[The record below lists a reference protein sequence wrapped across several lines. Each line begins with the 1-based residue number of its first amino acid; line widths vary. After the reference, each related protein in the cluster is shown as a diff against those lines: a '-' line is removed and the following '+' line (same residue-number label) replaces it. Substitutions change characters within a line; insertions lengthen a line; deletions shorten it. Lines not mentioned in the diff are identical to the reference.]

1 MTNRVY
7 IGRLNPAARERDVER
22 FFKPYGRIRDINL
35 KNGFGF
41 VEFDSVRDADEAVYS
56 CDGKDLLG
64 ERVLVELAKGGSSY
78 GRRSSPPMSASFR
91 SGYRGYYYSRGYA
104 KYGPPVRTEF
114 RVVVENLSS
123 RVSWQDLKDFMR
135 VAGRIS
141 YADAHRKRVGE
152 GIVEFMSYD
161 DMKTALR
168 KLDGQELH
176 GRSIRLF
183 DGRGR
188 HSPKRSRSRSRS
200 RSHSRERHRSRS
212 YSHSSSS
219 PSPSRGR
226 DRYRERERDRDRSRE
241 RERSRERDRDRSRE
255 RERSRDKERERSRE
269 RERERSKDKDRDRKR
284 RNSHSS
290 TEDRKKRRMRDS
302 HSKES
307 KSESRS
313 PTPIKKSPTNDKYS
327 HKSESPE
334 RDRSPSASPMKEHSG
349 DEDMRD

>member
-1 MTNRVY
+1 M
-7 IGRLNPAARERDVER
+7 
-22 FFKPYGRIRDINL
+22 
-35 KNGFGF
+35 
-41 VEFDSVRDADEAVYS
+41 RDADEAVYS
-56 CDGKDLLG
+56 CDGKELLG

-78 GRRSSPPMSASFR
+78 GRRSSPPMNMGSSSSFR

-104 KYGPPVRTEF
+104 KYGPPVRTEY

-176 GRSIRLF
+176 GRTIRLF
-183 DGRGR
+183 DGRSR
-188 HSPKRSRSRSRS
+188 HSPKRSRSRGRS
-200 RSHSRERHRSRS
+200 RSHSHSRGRRHSRS

-219 PSPSRGR
+219 PSPSRVR
-226 DRYRERERDRDRSRE
+226 DRYRERERERERDRSR
-241 RERSRERDRDRSRE
+241 DRDRR
-255 RERSRDKERERSRE
+255 RRSQ
-269 RERERSKDKDRDRKR
+269 
-284 RNSHSS
+284 SHSS
-290 TEDRKKRRMRDS
+290 QEERKKRRRDS
-302 HSKES
+302 HSNES

-313 PTPIKKSPTNDKYS
+313 PTPIKKSPANDKYS
-327 HKSESPE
+327 LKSEADSPE
-334 RDRSPSASPMKEHSG
+334 HEMSPSDSAVKDQSG
-349 DEDMRD
+349 DEVMRD

>member
-7 IGRLNPAARERDVER
+7 IGRLSPAARERDVER

-78 GRRSSPPMSASFR
+78 GRRSSPPVSASFR

-188 HSPKRSRSRSRS
+188 HSPKRSHSRTRS
-200 RSHSRERHRSRS
+200 RSHSRSRHRSRS
-212 YSHSSSS
+212 YSHSTSS
-219 PSPSRGR
+219 PSQSRGR
-226 DRYRERERDRDRSRE
+226 DRYRERERDRERDRSRD
-241 RERSRERDRDRSRE
+241 RSRERDR
-255 RERSRDKERERSRE
+255 
-269 RERERSKDKDRDRKR
+269 KR
-284 RNSHSS
+284 RSSHSS
-290 TEDRKKRRMRDS
+290 TEERKKRRMRDS

-307 KSESRS
+307 KSETRS

-334 RDRSPSASPMKEHSG
+334 RERSPSASPVKEHSG

>member
-1 MTNRVY
+1 MGRGVHWPLVKPLILYMSILVGLLTEMTNRVY
-7 IGRLNPAARERDVER
+7 IGRLSPAARERDVER

-56 CDGKDLLG
+56 CDGKELMG

-78 GRRSSPPMSASFR
+78 GRRASPPMNMGSSSSSSSFR

-104 KYGPPVRTEF
+104 KYGPPVRTEY

-176 GRSIRLF
+176 GRTIRLF
-183 DGRGR
+183 DGRSR
-188 HSPKRSRSRSRS
+188 HSPKRSRSRGRS
-200 RSHSRERHRSRS
+200 RSHSHSRGRRHSRS

-219 PSPSRGR
+219 PSPSRVR
-226 DRYRERERDRDRSRE
+226 DRYRERERDRDRSR
-241 RERSRERDRDRSRE
+241 DRDRR
-255 RERSRDKERERSRE
+255 RRSP
-269 RERERSKDKDRDRKR
+269 
-284 RNSHSS
+284 SHSS
-290 TEDRKKRRMRDS
+290 QEERKKRRRDS
-302 HSKES
+302 HSNES

-313 PTPIKKSPTNDKYS
+313 PTPIKKSPANDKYS
-327 HKSESPE
+327 IKSEAESPEHERSPSESP
-334 RDRSPSASPMKEHSG
+334 AKEQSG
-349 DEDMRD
+349 GEDMLD

>member
-7 IGRLNPAARERDVER
+7 IGRLSPAARERDVER

-78 GRRSSPPMSASFR
+78 GRRSSPPMSMSSSSFR

-104 KYGPPVRTEF
+104 KYGPPVRTEY

-152 GIVEFMSYD
+152 GIVEFMAYD

-176 GRSIRLF
+176 GRTIRLF
-183 DGRGR
+183 DGRSR
-188 HSPKRSRSRSRS
+188 HSPGRRSRSRSRS
-200 RSHSRERHRSRS
+200 RSHSHSHSRTRRHSRS
-212 YSHSSSS
+212 YSRSSSS

-226 DRYRERERDRDRSRE
+226 DRYRERER
-241 RERSRERDRDRSRE
+241 ERDRDRSRD
-255 RERSRDKERERSRE
+255 RE
-269 RERERSKDKDRDRKR
+269 RKR
-284 RNSHSS
+284 RSRSSHDS
-290 TEDRKKRRMRDS
+290 RKKRRMRDS
-302 HSKES
+302 HSNES

-313 PTPIKKSPTNDKYS
+313 PSPIKKSPTNDKYS
-327 HKSESPE
+327 LKSEAESPEHERSPSESPV
-334 RDRSPSASPMKEHSG
+334 KEHSG

>member
-7 IGRLNPAARERDVER
+7 IGRLSPAARERDVER

-78 GRRSSPPMSASFR
+78 GRRSSPPVSASFR

-188 HSPKRSRSRSRS
+188 HSPKRSRSRTRS
-200 RSHSRERHRSRS
+200 RSHSRSRHRSRS
-212 YSHSSSS
+212 YSHSTSS
-219 PSPSRGR
+219 PSQSRGR
-226 DRYRERERDRDRSRE
+226 DRYRERERDRERDRSRD
-241 RERSRERDRDRSRE
+241 RSRERDR
-255 RERSRDKERERSRE
+255 
-269 RERERSKDKDRDRKR
+269 KR
-284 RNSHSS
+284 RSSHSS
-290 TEDRKKRRMRDS
+290 TEERKKRRMRDS

-307 KSESRS
+307 KSETRS

-334 RDRSPSASPMKEHSG
+334 RERSPSASPVKEHSG